1 MKKRNI
7 EFHNKINQIFA
18 SPKPDLEKLAE
29 GFSLIT
35 QDQITLSLREQDLLQ
50 ALGDKQGLVKE
61 QIKMSTIEYVVGI
74 FNECYQRATGE
85 TFLPKEQF
93 NE

>member
-7 EFHNKINQIFA
+7 DFHNKVNAIF
-18 SPKPDLEKLAE
+18 SSSKPELEKLAE
-29 GFSLIT
+29 GFTLIT
-35 QDQITLSLREQDLLQ
+35 RDQITLSLREQELLQ

-61 QIKMSTIEYVVGI
+61 QIKMSTIEYMAGI

-85 TFLPKEQF
+85 AFVSKEQF
-93 NE
+93 DE